1 MTKTA
6 TKAATKTV
14 KYDYLAMTRD
24 GERVKGVEP
33 AVDATAA
40 RLALVERDL
49 DPVSVVER
57 RSVWQIEIVRR
68 KVPRKELMH
77 FSRQMAVFLRAGVPI
92 LEALEVISEET
103 ANKVFRQALV
113 DMQEALRG
121 GATFSASAS
130 AHPEAFPAFYLSILR
145 SAELTGK
152 LDTVL
157 DQLAEYIDRDLE
169 ARRKITSAL
178 TYPSLVLVMS
188 IITVVVLTVFVL
200 PKFKTFFR
208 NLDAELPLT
217 TRMLLSATNFL
228 TDWWFVFAGAG
239 IALVL
244 FGAAALRS
252 DKGRELADVAIFKL
266 PVVGD
271 LLRNAVLERFCRV
284 FSSMVAAGVP
294 LPDAMAVTAESTN
307 NVVYR
312 RGIDAARQRMIRG
325 EGLAQPLSDTG
336 LFPAA
341 ARQMFRVGESTGT
354 LDDQLETAA
363 IYFERELDYK
373 IKRFTNLFEPAVIMA
388 MGVIVGFVAIA
399 LVSAMY
405 GIFRQVQV

>member
-1 MTKTA
+1 VKTA
-6 TKAATKTV
+6 TKTVPKTV

-33 AVDATAA
+33 AADATAA

-49 DPVSVVER
+49 DPVSVVEH
-57 RSVWQIEIVRR
+57 RSVWQVEIVRR

-103 ANKVFRQALV
+103 SNKAFREALV
-113 DMQEALRG
+113 DMQDALRG
-121 GATFSASAS
+121 GATFSAAAS

-152 LDTVL
+152 LDSVL

-188 IITVVVLTVFVL
+188 VITVVVLTVFVL
-200 PKFKTFFR
+200 PKFKTFFH

-217 TRMLLSATNFL
+217 TRMLLAATNFL
-228 TDWWFVFAGAG
+228 TDWWFLFAGAG
-239 IALVL
+239 AALVL
-244 FGAAALRS
+244 FGAVALRS
-252 DKGRELADVAIFKL
+252 DKGREIADVAIFKL
-266 PVVGD
+266 PVLGD

-307 NVVYR
+307 NVFYR
-312 RGIDAARQRMIRG
+312 RGIAAARQRMIRG

-388 MGVIVGFVAIA
+388 MGVIVGFVAVA

-405 GIFRQVQV
+405 GVFRQVQV

>member
-1 MTKTA
+1 VTKTA
-6 TKAATKTV
+6 KF
-14 KYDYLAMTRD
+14 DYFAMTRD
-24 GERVKGVEP
+24 GERVKGIEP
-33 AVDATAA
+33 ATDPAAA
-40 RLALVERDL
+40 RHALVERDL
-49 DPVSVVER
+49 DPISVVER
-57 RSVWQIEIVRR
+57 RSIWQFEIVRK
-68 KVPRKELMH
+68 KVPRRELMH

-103 ANKVFRQALV
+103 ANKLFRTALV
-113 DMQEALRG
+113 DMQDSLRG
-121 GATFSASAS
+121 GSTFAGAASS
-130 AHPEAFPAFYLSILR
+130 HPEAFPSFYLSILR
-145 SAELTGK
+145 SAELTGQ

-157 DQLAEYIDRDLE
+157 DQLSEYIDRDLE

-178 TYPSLVLVMS
+178 TYPSVVLVMS
-188 IITVVVLTVFVL
+188 IITVVVLTAFVL
-200 PKFKTFFR
+200 PKFKTFFA
-208 NLDAELPLT
+208 NLDAKLPLT
-217 TRMLLSATNFL
+217 TRVLLSATNFL
-228 TDWWFVFAGAG
+228 TDWWFLFAGTG
-239 IALVL
+239 IALVVFVL
-244 FGAAALRS
+244 VALRS
-252 DKGRELADVAIFKL
+252 DKGRQIADIAIFKM
-266 PVVGD
+266 PVLGE

-325 EGLAQPLSDTG
+325 EGLATPLADTG

-341 ARQMFRVGESTGT
+341 ARQMFRVGENTGT
-354 LDDQLETAA
+354 LDQQLDTAA

-388 MGVIVGFVAIA
+388 MGVVVGFVAIA